1 MERWTGMAPYVLRI
15 RFVRGKGA
23 GRQGSHMAHYIA
35 TREGVALAR
44 DEARPD
50 HMVHARYIGE
60 RPGSTGLFGEDRAA
74 PPQLERV
81 QEEIGSAK
89 WHWQMVLTMREPD
102 AVRCGLATPA
112 DWRDLAR
119 RVMPQ
124 FAVET
129 GLGEN
134 LRWVAAMHQK
144 VGKEGIHQPHI
155 HVVAWVREGAH
166 GRRPDLSRHELRNV
180 RRAVAREVFG
190 PLRAQLA
197 AERTT
202 ARGTLVAAGRHNLA
216 QMRRLTLQSE
226 AADPATGK
234 LPPAFSHDDM
244 RHLAGKVQALAPRMP
259 GKGRVPWHTC
269 PPRSRPRPAPSRTGS
284 WSGRLWPRP
293 WPAWKG
299 LPAT

>member
-1 MERWTGMAPYVLRI
+1 MCLGPFGLCPLRGFGLQQPAQERHR
-15 RFVRGKGA
+15 VRLA
-23 GRQGSHMAHYIA
+23 GPRLPERGTHDVGWIDVRQLQDAGQH
-35 TREGVALAR
+35 R
-44 DEARPD
+44 
-50 HMVHARYIGE
+50 
-60 RPGSTGLFGEDRAA
+60 
-74 PPQLERV
+74 
-81 QEEIGSAK
+81 
-89 WHWQMVLTMREPD
+89 LTFQCESR
-102 AVRCGLATPA
+102 
-112 DWRDLAR
+112 WRDLAR